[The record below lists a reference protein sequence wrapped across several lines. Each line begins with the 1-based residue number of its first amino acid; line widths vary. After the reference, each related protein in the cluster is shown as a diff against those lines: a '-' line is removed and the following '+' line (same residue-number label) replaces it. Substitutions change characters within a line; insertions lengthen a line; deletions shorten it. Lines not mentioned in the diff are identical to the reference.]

1 MISNSES
8 TPVKKHIVSTKILV
22 EWSNDPKMQVLLN
35 DMPKQLLADF
45 DEWLSEIENE
55 ENSR

>member
-1 MISNSES
+1 MINNSES

-22 EWSNDPKMQVLLN
+22 EWSDDPKMQVLLN
-35 DMPKQLLADF
+35 DMPKQLLEDF

-55 ENSR
+55 ENSK